1 MLSVRMLKTVRTI
14 ACIVLSSATAVC
26 APAAHADEALAAKYA
41 CIACHELDF
50 KKVGPAYEDVAR
62 NYRGAN
68 AETIETLVKHVREG
82 STGVWGKDV
91 MPAQPLVPE
100 QDVRT
105 LVKWVLSLD
114 AK

>member
-1 MLSVRMLKTVRTI
+1 MLKTVRNVVS
-14 ACIVLSSATAVC
+14 IVLASVAALWGVS
-26 APAAHADEALAAKYA
+26 AHADEALAAKYA

-62 NYRGAN
+62 KYRGAD
-68 AETIETLVKHVREG
+68 AKTIETLVKHVREG

-100 QDVRT
+100 QDVRI